1 MNAPYEDQNST
12 FRTLFRIGAMIMI
25 PVGAIFL
32 LIGLIDFFGAFSG
45 HGFPTKFWCTFVGI
59 PLLAFGTFCFK
70 AGFLRTITGY
80 VAGEAAPAI
89 RDTAAF
95 VAEGLRADVGAA
107 PYRLHNENNP
117 VERMKKL
124 DELRK
129 HGLISQSEYS
139 LKRES
144 ILKEI

>member
-12 FRTLFRIGAMIMI
+12 FRTLFRIGAVIMI
-25 PVGAIFL
+25 PVGAIFS
-32 LIGLIDFFGAFSG
+32 LIGLIDVFGAFTG
-45 HGFPTKFWCTFVGI
+45 HGFPTKFWCAFVGF
-59 PLLAFGTFCFK
+59 PLLTFGTFCFK

-80 VAGEAAPAI
+80 VAGEAAPVI
-89 RDTAAF
+89 RDTAAY
-95 VAEGLRADVGAA
+95 VTEGLRADIGAE
-107 PYRLHNENNP
+107 PYRRHDENNP

-124 DELRK
+124 DELWK

-139 LKRES
+139 SKRES